1 MDENDL
7 AGKGVKK
14 NDELARTEAAD
25 VKGWNWSGA
34 LSGEVIDLARAEIG
48 PQVEYLET
56 NTCNERQK
64 QFWSIGDVKVTK
76 VTSLLEDSRT
86 ASFSHFVVSSWR
98 LDVPT
103 VSSKDALSDEQQ
115 LQVKVMASVGLCVR
129 PQRRKHQG
137 SPPLL

>member
-48 PQVEYLET
+48 PQVE
-56 NTCNERQK
+56 
-64 QFWSIGDVKVTK
+64 
-76 VTSLLEDSRT
+76 
-86 ASFSHFVVSSWR
+86 
-98 LDVPT
+98 
-103 VSSKDALSDEQQ
+103 
-115 LQVKVMASVGLCVR
+115 
-129 PQRRKHQG
+129 
-137 SPPLL
+137 